1 MMPLPTTPMPLFTTI
16 TPKSLSATL
25 QPTLPRATTPPPRSI
40 TLPWATSPESQ
51 STTPRLPSTT
61 SVRHRNIT
69 RLRML
74 PVSTIPRP
82 LITTTPK
89 RSSTTTCIC
98 PQLHSSLCNRFAI
111 MGKYFFNWVLY
122 QSYCF
127 IYVCLLL
134 FNLYV

>member
-1 MMPLPTTPMPLFTTI
+1 MMPLPTTPMPLFTT

-74 PVSTIPRP
+74 PVSTTPRP

-98 PQLHSSLCNRFAI
+98 PQINSSSCNRFAI
-111 MGKYFFNWVLY
+111 MGKYFFTLSFV
-122 QSYCF
+122 S
-127 IYVCLLL
+127 ILL
-134 FNLYV
+134 FYLCMPVII